1 MDLLIRINLAN
12 ILIQKRLQ
20 IHQYDMSQCAAAKR
34 KKYYCLEGFNKVFRF
49 SILIVIIW
57 TFRLIKTRL
66 IILHCHLQTSIRLQH
81 FELCEKVTLRLLYL
95 WRISCYIP
103 ILRFQEVNTE
113 VFDMS
118 TPYFYF
124 RTTPRKTLMNMQIL
138 HLHWDRCMLIAKR

>member
-81 FELCEKVTLRLLYL
+81 VEFFWISDTKAFTSMKNKLLHTHFEVPRSKHRGLRHVHAILLFQNHPKKNFDEYAN
-95 WRISCYIP
+95 SSP
-103 ILRFQEVNTE
+103 ALRSMHV
-113 VFDMS
+113 D
-118 TPYFYF
+118 
-124 RTTPRKTLMNMQIL
+124 
-138 HLHWDRCMLIAKR
+138 C